1 MTLQSVM
8 AIIAVNLKR
17 IIALRKE
24 KNRIRAM
31 KKGDWIGRRF
41 FSILASAG
49 SFFIT
54 ELHSEK
60 AHSFRGGMK
69 AMSDTECQ

>member
-1 MTLQSVM
+1 MKNPNKEAVTGSTM
-8 AIIAVNLKR
+8 ATIEAEV
-17 IIALRKE
+17 
-24 KNRIRAM
+24 
-31 KKGDWIGRRF
+31 GDVRF
-41 FSILASAG
+41 NP
-49 SFFIT
+49 IT